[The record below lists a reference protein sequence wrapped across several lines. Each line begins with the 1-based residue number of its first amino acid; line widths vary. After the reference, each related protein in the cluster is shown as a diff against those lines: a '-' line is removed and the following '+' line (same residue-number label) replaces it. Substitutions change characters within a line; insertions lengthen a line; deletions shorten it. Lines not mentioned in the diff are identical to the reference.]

1 MASSQPAS
9 LVGMAGSHANWN
21 RRRGRVWEPFD
32 GLSRY
37 ALQHLILLKM
47 FLNEKALPLRQK
59 EELIFLQRSK
69 NPRTKEHRI
78 ALLIYHYEPLMNENI
93 IHIFLWFYAW
103 LWSIS
108 RGGNE
113 RDKHCGQHCYFDVT
127 NNCIY
132 DGIIQFIY
140 FPLIVPIKRWHF
152 PSVCSLLMFYVL
164 LSSRVCGLLSKRA
177 NFSQY

>member
-21 RRRGRVWEPFD
+21 RGRGEGVRTIWWFVKIRTPAPH
-32 GLSRY
+32 SS
-37 ALQHLILLKM
+37 KM

-69 NPRTKEHRI
+69 KPRTKEHRI
-78 ALLIYHYEPLMNENI
+78 AFLIYHYEPLMNENI

-113 RDKHCGQHCYFDVT
+113 RDKHRGQHCCFDVT

-140 FPLIVPIKRWHF
+140 FPLILPIKRWHF
-152 PSVCSLLMFYVL
+152 PSICSLLMFYVL

-177 NFSQY
+177 NFSQH